1 MNKTFK
7 QCQADPTIKTVS
19 VCFDQES
26 NHGKKYTYKT
36 RLDLK
41 PGDLANVN
49 TPRGVIVVRVTAVH
63 AKPRVK
69 ADDEVELK
77 WIASKVDLRA
87 IRDAEKE
94 DRDFAKSNPAL
105 DLL

>member
-1 MNKTFK
+1 MNQTHK
-7 QCQADPTIKTVS
+7 QCQSDPTIKTVS

-41 PGDLANVN
+41 PGDLCNVN
-49 TPRGVIVVRVTAVH
+49 TPRGVIVVRVTMIH
-63 AKPRVK
+63 PSPRTSP
-69 ADDEVELK
+69 DSEIELK
-77 WIASKVDLRA
+77 WIASKVDMKG

-94 DRDFAKSNPAL
+94 DRDFAKQNPCL
-105 DLL
+105 DLF